1 MEEKHPELAGVHA
14 IWMKRW
20 EEWHH
25 PVYSLALV
33 LNPEYHATNPW
44 SDASVKRDVTAMLKR
59 FFPVTKERAVAE
71 ALYTEY
77 RKREGFFALTDAAGD
92 KRAIWSNTG
101 ITVRSPWSW
110 WEDVVEPDC
119 LCGPFTNPAAE
130 LQVKVAKRFV
140 WMARC
145 VLRIAVAAAV
155 NERVF
160 SNWKHI
166 LGSARAA
173 MGKKRQLQAVN
184 IYTDERVMKKVKTQH
199 HANLDFGDS
208 SSKDEGKS

>member
-92 KRAIWSNTG
+92 KRAIWTLEQHRHHG
-101 ITVRSPWSW
+101 A
-110 WEDVVEPDC
+110 
-119 LCGPFTNPAAE
+119 LALE
-130 LQVKVAKRFV
+130 LVGGR
-140 WMARC
+140 R
-145 VLRIAVAAAV
+145 
-155 NERVF
+155 
-160 SNWKHI
+160 
-166 LGSARAA
+166 
-173 MGKKRQLQAVN
+173 
-184 IYTDERVMKKVKTQH
+184 
-199 HANLDFGDS
+199 
-208 SSKDEGKS
+208 